1 MGDLSRR
8 YPDDLDAAV
17 IYAESLMN
25 LTPWKLWTPDGK
37 PAANT
42 EHIVSVLEPVLL
54 RNPNHLG
61 ANHYYIHAV
70 EASRT
75 PARALPSAQRLAVLA
90 ESSGHLLHMP
100 AHIYARTGDHAGAP
114 RRMQRARR
122 PIAGISSARRR
133 TGCTE

>member
-25 LTPWKLWTPDGK
+25 LTPWKLWTADGN

-42 EHIVSVLEPVLL
+42 QQIVSVLESVLL

-70 EASRT
+70 EASRDAG
-75 PARALPSAQRLAVLA
+75 ARAP
-90 ESSGHLLHMP
+90 E
-100 AHIYARTGDHAGAP
+100 
-114 RRMQRARR
+114 RA
-122 PIAGISSARRR
+122 AA
-133 TGCTE
+133 